1 MDMPYRGPCT
11 RCLLQ
16 AQLSELVLE
25 VCVQEENDTCAEAV
39 TAVSFRW
46 QWIGAG
52 PITVHFS
59 TSALLKHV
67 VVIQSFCES
76 RHRETSR
83 TH

>member
-39 TAVSFRW
+39 TAVSF
-46 QWIGAG
+46 
-52 PITVHFS
+52 
-59 TSALLKHV
+59 
-67 VVIQSFCES
+67 
-76 RHRETSR
+76 
-83 TH
+83 